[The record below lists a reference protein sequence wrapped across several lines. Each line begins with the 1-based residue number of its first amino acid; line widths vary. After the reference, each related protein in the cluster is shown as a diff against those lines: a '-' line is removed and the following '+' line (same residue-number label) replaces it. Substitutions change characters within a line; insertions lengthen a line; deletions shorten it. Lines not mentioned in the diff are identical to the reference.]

1 MIRLENLLR
10 GKKLAVNFESVAL
23 ILDDWEDDVLLREK
37 IYEVRSKVFRE
48 GNLISE
54 VK

>member
-1 MIRLENLLR
+1 MIRLVKLLR
-10 GKKLAVNFESVAL
+10 GKKLAGSFESVAL

-37 IYEVRSKVFRE
+37 NDKVRSKVFGE